1 MTIVLQPYSAMISM
15 TSSITTY
22 QNEHYTT
29 SNKIEHP
36 SLCGEGCSY

>member
-29 SNKIEHP
+29 SNKNRA
-36 SLCGEGCSY
+36 SFTLR